1 MISKIL
7 GNYLISKGKITPE
20 QLNDVLEEITR
31 VRVKLGLIAVAE
43 GMITQEQADKIN
55 RLQAVM
61 DKRFGDIAVIK
72 GYLTEKQVDELLR
85 LQGNP
90 YLAFAQALENL
101 NLIKITEL
109 DDMMRQ
115 YQAENEFTNSS
126 MEDLKS
132 DDVDRV
138 LPLFLPPDAAEYLDM
153 AGGGLRTMMRCV
165 DNNVMLMKAYFDKQY
180 LADNGAMQLVEGE
193 KPVTCA
199 FAGNGQAL
207 LPTASCFGHE
217 EFEKVD
223 EDALDAVAELINC
236 INGLYASDMSQQRI
250 EMELC
255 PPEFSA
261 SISGFYS
268 EKMLVLPIEV
278 YGETVQV
285 LITIGNSLEMR

>member
-7 GNYLISKGKITPE
+7 GNYLISKGKITSE
-20 QLNDVLEEITR
+20 QLDDVVEEFTR
-31 VRVKLGLIAVAE
+31 IRVKLGLIAVAE
-43 GMITQEQADKIN
+43 GMITQEQADKVN

-61 DKRFGDIAVIK
+61 DQRFGDIAIIK

-101 NLIKITEL
+101 DLMKMPEL
-109 DDMMRQ
+109 DDMMRE

-138 LPLFLPPDAAEYLDM
+138 LPLFLPPDAVEYLDM
-153 AGGGLRTMMRCV
+153 AGIVLRTILRCV
-165 DNNVMLMKAYFDKQY
+165 DNNMMPMKAYFDKQY
-180 LADNGAMQLVEGE
+180 PADNGAMQLAEGE
-193 KPVTCA
+193 KQVTCA
-199 FAGNGQAL
+199 FAGNGQTL
-207 LPTASCFGHE
+207 LPTASCFGQE
-217 EFEKVD
+217 EFENVN

-236 INGLYASDMSQQRI
+236 INGLYAFDMSQNRM

-255 PPEFSA
+255 PPEFST

-278 YGETVQV
+278 YNETIQV
-285 LITIGNSLEMR
+285 LLAIGNSLEMR

>member
-20 QLNDVLEEITR
+20 QLDDVIEEITR

-61 DKRFGDIAVIK
+61 DRRFGDIAVIK

-101 NLIKITEL
+101 NLMKITEL
-109 DDMMRQ
+109 DDIMRE

-138 LPLFLPPDAAEYLDM
+138 LPLFLPTDAAEYLDM
-153 AGGGLRTMMRCV
+153 AGG
-165 DNNVMLMKAYFDKQY
+165 D
-180 LADNGAMQLVEGE
+180 
-193 KPVTCA
+193 
-199 FAGNGQAL
+199 
-207 LPTASCFGHE
+207 
-217 EFEKVD
+217 
-223 EDALDAVAELINC
+223 DALC
-236 INGLYASDMSQQRI
+236 
-250 EMELC
+250 
-255 PPEFSA
+255 
-261 SISGFYS
+261 
-268 EKMLVLPIEV
+268 
-278 YGETVQV
+278 
-285 LITIGNSLEMR
+285 

>member
-20 QLNDVLEEITR
+20 QLDDVIEEITR

-61 DKRFGDIAVIK
+61 DRRFGDIAVIK

-101 NLIKITEL
+101 NLMKITEL
-109 DDMMRQ
+109 DDIMRE

-138 LPLFLPPDAAEYLDM
+138 LPLFLPTDAAEYLDM
-153 AGGGLRTMMRCV
+153 AGVVLRTMMRCV
-165 DNNVMLMKAYFDKQY
+165 DNNVMPMKAYFDKQY

-193 KPVTCA
+193 RPVTCA

-207 LPTASCFGHE
+207 LPIASCFGHE
-217 EFEKVD
+217 
-223 EDALDAVAELINC
+223 ALINC

-255 PPEFSA
+255 PPEFSD

-268 EKMLVLPIEV
+268 GKMLVLPLEV
-278 YGETVQV
+278 CGETIRV
-285 LITIGNSLEMR
+285 LITIGDSLEMR

>member
-7 GNYLISKGKITPE
+7 GNYLISKGKLTSE
-20 QLNDVLEEITR
+20 QLDNVLEEMTR

-101 NLIKITEL
+101 KLMKITEL
-109 DDMMRQ
+109 DDMVRE

-153 AGGGLRTMMRCV
+153 AGVVLRTMMRCV
-165 DNNVMLMKAYFDKQY
+165 DNNVMPMKAYFAKQY
-180 LADNGAMQLVEGE
+180 LADNGAMQLAEGE

-255 PPEFSA
+255 PPEFSV

-268 EKMLVLPIEV
+268 EKMLVFPIEV

-285 LITIGNSLEMR
+285 LITIGNRLEMR

>member
-101 NLIKITEL
+101 NLMKITEL

-153 AGGGLRTMMRCV
+153 AGVVLRTMMRCV
-165 DNNVMLMKAYFDKQY
+165 DNNVMPMKAYFDKQY

>member
-1 MISKIL
+1 MISRIL
-7 GNYLISKGKITPE
+7 GNYLISKGKLTSE
-20 QLNDVLEEITR
+20 QLNDVLKELTR

-72 GYLTEKQVDELLR
+72 GYLTERQVDELLR

-101 NLIKITEL
+101 NLMKITEL
-109 DDMMRQ
+109 DDLMRE

-153 AGGGLRTMMRCV
+153 AGVVLRTIMRCV
-165 DNNVMLMKAYFDKQY
+165 DNHVMPMKAYFDKQY

-278 YGETVQV
+278 YGETIQV
-285 LITIGNSLEMR
+285 LITIGNGLEMR

>member
-1 MISKIL
+1 MISNIL
-7 GNYLISKGKITPE
+7 GNYLISKGRITAE
-20 QLNDVLEEITR
+20 QMKDILDEITK

-72 GYLTEKQVDELLR
+72 GYLTEKQVDELLK

-101 NLIKITEL
+101 NIMSFAQL
-109 DDMMRQ
+109 DEVMKE
-115 YQAENEFTNSS
+115 YQAENELTNSS

-138 LPLFLPPDAAEYLDM
+138 LPLFLPSDATEYLDM
-153 AGGGLRTMMRCV
+153 AGIVLRTIMRCV
-165 DNNVMLMKAYFDKQY
+165 DNHVMPMKAYFDKE
-180 LADNGAMQLVEGE
+180 LKADNGAMQLVEGE
-193 KPVTCA
+193 KNVTCA

-207 LPTASCFGHE
+207 LPTAVCFGHE
-217 EFEKVD
+217 EFETVD
-223 EDALDAVAELINC
+223 LDALDAVAELINC
-236 INGLYASDMSQQRI
+236 INGLYASALSQQRI

-255 PPEFSA
+255 PPEFSDG
-261 SISGFYS
+261 ISGFYGD
-268 EKMLVLPIEV
+268 KMLVFPLMI
-278 YGETVQV
+278 YGETVHVV
-285 LITIGNSLEMR
+285 LAIGNSLEMR

>member
-7 GNYLISKGKITPE
+7 GNYLISKGKLTSE
-20 QLNDVLEEITR
+20 QLDNVLEEMTR

-90 YLAFAQALENL
+90 YLAFAQALVNL
-101 NLIKITEL
+101 NLMKITEL
-109 DDMMRQ
+109 DDMVRE

-153 AGGGLRTMMRCV
+153 AGVVLRTMMRCV
-165 DNNVMLMKAYFDKQY
+165 DNNVMPMKAYFDKQY

-199 FAGNGQAL
+199 FAGSGQAL

-255 PPEFSA
+255 PPEFSV

-278 YGETVQV
+278 YGETIQV

>member
-7 GNYLISKGKITPE
+7 GNYLISKGKLTSE
-20 QLNDVLEEITR
+20 QLDNVLEEMTR

-101 NLIKITEL
+101 KLMKITEL
-109 DDMMRQ
+109 DDMVRE

-153 AGGGLRTMMRCV
+153 AGVVLRTMMRCV
-165 DNNVMLMKAYFDKQY
+165 DNNVMPMKAYFAKQY
-180 LADNGAMQLVEGE
+180 LADNGAMQLAEGE

-255 PPEFSA
+255 PPEFSV

-278 YGETVQV
+278 YGETIQV